1 MTAEEQ
7 TAFKNHAHQLPYLIR
22 SRATKQTERI
32 AQIGLSTMGLGVAS
46 ANKC

>member
-1 MTAEEQ
+1 MIAEEQ

-32 AQIGLSTMGLGVAS
+32 TQLGLFNDGVGS
-46 ANKC
+46 CLSK